1 MIPDLFSSP
10 MLMVAVFAI
19 VMVAAIVQ
27 AGLGMGFGLTAA
39 PLLAL
44 IDPALVPAPAL
55 FLGMLTAI
63 WGAWRERDA
72 IAWNEVSLGV
82 VGRLCGVIAATLVLT
97 ALPDRHTFMLLFGLM
112 IAAAVLLSLIGWQFA
127 FNPATLLAM
136 SGVSGLMGT
145 ITSVGAPPL
154 ALIYQGRSAR
164 QARPTLAAFFA
175 IGCILSLGGL
185 YVSGWA
191 GLKDAALA
199 AVMVPPMLL
208 GTVVAR
214 YLGAHF
220 DKRFRVALLA
230 VSAAAA
236 LTLIL
241 RGTL

>member
-1 MIPDLFSSP
+1 MVSDLTSSP
-10 MLMVAVFAI
+10 LLLLAIFAI
-19 VMVAAIVQ
+19 VVAAAIVQ

-82 VGRLCGVIAATLVLT
+82 VGRLCGVFAATLVLA
-97 ALPDRHTFMLLFGLM
+97 ALPDRQTFTLLFGLM
-112 IAAAVLLSLIGWQFA
+112 IAAAVVLSVIGWKLT
-127 FNPATLLAM
+127 FNHATLLAM

-154 ALIYQGRSAR
+154 ALIYQDRAAR

-175 IGCILSLGGL
+175 VGCILSLGGL
-185 YVSGWA
+185 YASGWA
-191 GLKDAALA
+191 GPRDAALA
-199 AVMVPPMLL
+199 AMMAPPMVL
-208 GTVVAR
+208 GTLVAR
-214 YLGAHF
+214 HF
-220 DKRFRVALLA
+220 GSRFDRRFRPVLLA